1 MKTAFNKEAK
11 AKLATGI
18 KNVADAVGST
28 LGPYGRNV
36 VFIDDYSVV
45 RSTKDGV
52 TVAKTLK
59 DFEDPI
65 ENIGAQMIKQASIKT
80 ADKAGDGTTTSTVL
94 ANALIQK
101 SFSSINPNTN
111 VVLVKKGIEAGAK
124 EVIKG
129 LKEIKR
135 EINSEDQIQQVATI
149 SANNDEEIGT
159 LVAEAMDMVG
169 QDGVV
174 TVEES
179 KTGETSLETVEGI
192 QFDRGY
198 KSMYFTTDNNTM
210 SAILKDPLILI
221 YNGRLTSVK
230 ELLPVLEGTSQ
241 TDSSLLII
249 AEDIDGEALS
259 TLIVNKMRGM
269 LKVAAVKAPDFGD
282 RRLAVLED
290 IATVTGGVVVSPEK
304 GMKLERFNSEWFG
317 KARVVTV
324 TKDTT
329 TIVDGGG
336 VQDDIQNRVSEL
348 KEQIGKATSAFEK
361 EHLQE
366 RLGKLVGGVAVIN
379 IGGATETEIKEKKD
393 RIDDALQATKAAL
406 EEGLLP
412 GGGIALLEAR
422 ESITQNKEDGDD
434 FNLGKRIAYYACGA
448 PFLKIL
454 SNAGIENN
462 EEIIFSLRK
471 AREDNSTEGR
481 TFGYD
486 IKTETVRD
494 MFEAGIIDPMK
505 VARTALENAVS
516 VAGTVLLTE
525 CVIYNEPKKDKDGEQ
540 LTMGG
545 EV

>member
-1 MKTAFNKEAK
+1 MKTAFNQEAK
-11 AKLATGI
+11 EKLASGI
-18 KNVADAVGST
+18 KQVADAVSST

-36 VFIDDYSVV
+36 VFIDDYGTV

-94 ANALIQK
+94 SNSLIQK
-101 SFSSINPNTN
+101 AFHTINPNTN
-111 VVLVKKGIEAGAK
+111 VVLVKKGIEAAAK
-124 EVIKG
+124 EIVKG
-129 LKEIKR
+129 LEEIKR
-135 EINSEDQIQQVATI
+135 EINSEDQIKQVATI
-149 SANNDEEIGT
+149 SANNDEEIGA
-159 LVAEAMDMVG
+159 LVAEAMNMVG
-169 QDGVV
+169 MDGVV

-198 KSMYFTTDNNTM
+198 KSMYFTTDNSTM
-210 SAILKDPLILI
+210 SAALKDPLILI

-269 LKVAAVKAPDFGD
+269 LKAVAVKAPDFGD

-290 IATVTGGVVVSPEK
+290 IATVTGGTVISPEK
-304 GMKLERFNSEWFG
+304 GMKLERFNSDWFG

-336 VQDDIQNRVSEL
+336 AEGDIQNRVADL
-348 KEQIGKATSAFEK
+348 KEQIAKAQSAFEK

-422 ESITQNKEDGDD
+422 ENIVLKKEDGED
-434 FNLGKRIAYYACGA
+434 FNLGKRIAYIACAA
-448 PFLKIL
+448 PFFKIL
-454 SNAGIENN
+454 DNAGVENKD
-462 EEIIFSLRK
+462 EIIFALRK
-471 AREDNSTEGR
+471 SREENPTDGR

-486 IKTETVRD
+486 IKAETIKD

-525 CVIYNEPKKDKDGEQ
+525 CVIYNEPKKDKNDEQ
-540 LTMGG
+540 LAMG
-545 EV
+545 

>member
-1 MKTAFNKEAK
+1 MKTAFNQDAKE
-11 AKLATGI
+11 KLASGI
-18 KNVADAVGST
+18 KQVADAVSST

-36 VFIDDYSVV
+36 VFIDEYGTV

-65 ENIGAQMIKQASIKT
+65 ENIGAQMVKQASIKT

-94 ANALIQK
+94 ANSLIQR
-101 SFSSINPNTN
+101 SFNSINTNTN
-111 VVLVKKGIEAGAK
+111 VVLVKKGIEAASK
-124 EVIKG
+124 EVITG
-129 LKEIKR
+129 LEEIRR
-135 EINSEDQIQQVATI
+135 EINSEDQIKQVATI
-149 SANNDEEIGT
+149 SANNDEEIGA

-169 QDGVV
+169 SDGVV

-198 KSMYFTTDNNTM
+198 KSMYFVTDNNTM
-210 SAILKDPLILI
+210 SAALKDPLILI

-269 LKVAAVKAPDFGD
+269 LKAVAVKAPDFGD

-290 IATVTGGVVVSPEK
+290 IATVTGGTVVSPEK
-304 GMKLERFNSEWFG
+304 GMKLERFNSDWFG

-336 VQDDIQNRVSEL
+336 AEGDIQNRVTEL
-348 KEQIGKATSAFEK
+348 KEQIAKSLSAFEK

-366 RLGKLVGGVAVIN
+366 RLGKLSGGVAVIN

-422 ESITQNKEDGDD
+422 EKITLNKEDGED
-434 FNLGKRIAYYACGA
+434 FNLGKKIIYNACGA

-454 SNAGIENN
+454 ANAGIENTN
-462 EEIIFSLRK
+462 DIIFNLRTS
-471 AREDNSTEGR
+471 REQNPEKGR
-481 TFGYD
+481 TFGYN
-486 IKTETVRD
+486 IKTEEVTD

-505 VARTALENAVS
+505 VVRTALENAVS

-525 CVIYNEPKKDKDGEQ
+525 CVIYNEPKKDKNNDEQ
-540 LTMGG
+540 YPMG
-545 EV
+545 

>member
-1 MKTAFNKEAK
+1 MKTSFNQEAK
-11 AKLATGI
+11 EKLAGGI
-18 KNVADAVGST
+18 KQVADAVSST

-36 VFIDDYSVV
+36 VFIDDYGVV

-101 SFSSINPNTN
+101 SFSNINPSTN
-111 VVLVKKGIEAGAK
+111 VVLVKKGIEAASQ
-124 EVIKG
+124 EVIAG

-135 EINSEDQIQQVATI
+135 EINSEDQIKQVATI
-149 SANNDEEIGT
+149 SANNDEEIGA
-159 LVAEAMDMVG
+159 LVAEAMEMVG
-169 QDGVV
+169 MDGVV

-210 SAILKDPLILI
+210 SAALKDPLILI

-269 LKVAAVKAPDFGD
+269 LKAVAVKAPDFGD
-282 RRLAVLED
+282 RRLAILED
-290 IATVTGGVVVSPEK
+290 IATVTGGTVISPEK
-304 GMKLERFNSEWFG
+304 GMKLERFNSDWFG
-317 KARVVTV
+317 KARIVTV

-329 TIVDGGG
+329 TIVDGAGAEG
-336 VQDDIQNRVSEL
+336 DIQNRVVEL
-348 KEQIGKATSAFEK
+348 KEQIGKALSAFEK

-422 ESITQNKEDGDD
+422 EAITQLKEDGED
-434 FNLGKRIAYYACGA
+434 FNLGKKIVYNACGA

-454 SNAGIENN
+454 ANAGIENAN
-462 EEIIFSLRK
+462 DIIFALRDS
-471 AREDNSTEGR
+471 RVELGENGR
-481 TFGYD
+481 TFGYN
-486 IKTETVRD
+486 IKTEKVVD

-505 VARTALENAVS
+505 VVRTALSNAVS

-525 CVIYNEPKKDKDGEQ
+525 CVIYNEPKKDKNDEQ
-540 LTMGG
+540 YPMG
-545 EV
+545 

>member
-1 MKTAFNKEAK
+1 MKTAFNQEAK
-11 AKLATGI
+11 EKLARGI
-18 KNVADAVGST
+18 SQVAEAVGST

-36 VFIDDYSVV
+36 LFKDEYGVI

-52 TVAKTLK
+52 TVAKELK
-59 DFEDPI
+59 DFDDPI
-65 ENIGAQMIKQASIKT
+65 ENMGAQMVKQTSIKT
-80 ADKAGDGTTTSTVL
+80 AEKAGDGTTTSNVL
-94 ANALIQK
+94 ANALIQRA
-101 SFSSINPNTN
+101 FASIIPSTN
-111 VVLVKKGIEAGAK
+111 VVLVKKGMEAALQQIN
-124 EVIKG
+124 EG
-129 LKEIKR
+129 LAEIKH
-135 EINSEDQIQQVATI
+135 EINSPDQIRQVATI
-149 SANNDEEIGT
+149 SANNDEEMGT
-159 LVAEAMDMVG
+159 LVAEAMELVG

-192 QFDRGY
+192 QFDKGY
-198 KSMYFTTDNNTM
+198 KSMYFVTDNNSM
-210 SAILKDPLILI
+210 SATLQDPVILI
-221 YNGRLTSVK
+221 YNGRLVSVK
-230 ELLPVLEGTSQ
+230 ELLPILEGASQ

-269 LKVAAVKAPDFGD
+269 LKVVAVKAPDFGD
-282 RRLAVLED
+282 RRAAVLED
-290 IATVTGGVVVSPEK
+290 IATVTGGTVVSPEK
-304 GMKLERFNSEWFG
+304 GMKLDRFNSDWFG
-317 KARVVTV
+317 TSRVVTV

-329 TIVDGGG
+329 TIVDGRGDEVA
-336 VQDDIQNRVSEL
+336 VQDRVAEL
-348 KEQIGKATSAFEK
+348 KEQISKSTSAFEK

-422 ESITQNKEDGDD
+422 EKITQSKTDSED
-434 FNLGKRIAYYACGA
+434 FNLGKKIAYAACGA

-454 SNAGIENN
+454 SNAGIENTN
-462 EEIIFSLRK
+462 EIVFNLRT
-471 AREDNSTEGR
+471 ARLDNGEKGR

-486 IKTETVRD
+486 IKTETVTD

-505 VARTALENAVS
+505 VVRTALSNAVS

-525 CVIYNEPKKDKDGEQ
+525 CVIYNEPKKDKDDQQQ
-540 LTMGG
+540 LMG
-545 EV
+545 

>member
-1 MKTAFNKEAK
+1 MKTAFNQEVKE
-11 AKLATGI
+11 KLAKGI
-18 KNVADAVGST
+18 KTVADAVGST

-36 VFIDDYSVV
+36 LFMDEFGSV

-52 TVAKTLK
+52 TVAKELK
-59 DFEDPI
+59 ELEDPL
-65 ENIGAQMIKQASIKT
+65 ENMGAQTVKQASIKT

-94 ANALIQK
+94 ANELIQK
-101 SFSSINPNTN
+101 AFSSITPNTN
-111 VVLVKKGIEAGAK
+111 VVLVKRGIEAAT
-124 EVIKG
+124 EEIISS
-129 LKEIKR
+129 LKQIKR
-135 EINSEDQIQQVATI
+135 EISSEEQIKQVATI
-149 SANNDEEIGT
+149 SANNDEELGA
-159 LVAEAMDMVG
+159 LVAEAMNLVG

-198 KSMYFTTDNNTM
+198 KSMYFVTDNNSM
-210 SAILKDPLILI
+210 SSTLQDPVILI
-221 YNGRLTSVK
+221 YDGRLVSVK
-230 ELLPVLEGTSQ
+230 ELLPILEGASQ

-259 TLIVNKMRGM
+259 TLIVNKMRGL
-269 LKVAAVKAPDFGD
+269 LKVVAVKAPDFGD
-282 RRLAVLED
+282 RRTAVLED
-290 IATVTGGVVVSPEK
+290 IATVTGGTVVSPEK
-304 GMKLERFNSEWFG
+304 GMKLDRFNSDWFG
-317 KARVVTV
+317 KARVATV

-329 TIVDGGG
+329 TIVDGTGAVG
-336 VQDDIQNRVSEL
+336 DIENRVSEL
-348 KEQIGKATSAFEK
+348 KEQIGKATSSFEK

-422 ESITQNKEDGDD
+422 EGITQTKTDGED
-434 FNLGKRIAYYACGA
+434 FNLGKRIAYTACGA

-454 SNAGIENN
+454 TNAGIENTSD
-462 EEIIFSLRK
+462 ILFSLRQ
-471 AREDNSTEGR
+471 ARLDKGEKGR

-486 IKTETVRD
+486 IKTETVTD
-494 MFEAGIIDPMK
+494 MFDAGIIDPMK
-505 VARTALENAVS
+505 VVRTALSNAVS
-516 VAGTVLLTE
+516 VAGTILLTE
-525 CVIYNEPKKDKDGEQ
+525 CAIYNEPKKDKDDQ
-540 LTMGG
+540 QQFMG
-545 EV
+545 

>member
-1 MKTAFNKEAK
+1 MKTAFNQDAKE
-11 AKLATGI
+11 KLAKGI
-18 KNVADAVGST
+18 KTVADAVGST

-36 VFIDDYSVV
+36 LFLDEYGSV

-52 TVAKTLK
+52 TVAKELK
-59 DFEDPI
+59 NLEDPI
-65 ENIGAQMIKQASIKT
+65 EHIGAQMIKEASIKT

-94 ANALIQK
+94 ANELIQK
-101 SFSSINPNTN
+101 AFSSININTN
-111 VVLVKKGIEAGAK
+111 VVLVKKGIEAGAA
-124 EVIKG
+124 EVLTG
-129 LKEIKR
+129 LKQIKR
-135 EINSEDQIQQVATI
+135 EITSPEQIKQVATI
-149 SANNDEEIGT
+149 SANNDEEIGA
-159 LVAEAMDMVG
+159 LVAEAMELVG

-198 KSMYFTTDNNTM
+198 KSMYFVTDNNSM
-210 SAILKDPLILI
+210 SATLQNPVILI
-221 YNGRLTSVK
+221 YNGRLVSVK
-230 ELLPVLEGTSQ
+230 ELLPILEGASQ
-241 TDSSLLII
+241 TDSSLLVI

-269 LKVAAVKAPDFGD
+269 LKVVAVKAPDFGD
-282 RRLAVLED
+282 RRAAVLED
-290 IATVTGGVVVSPEK
+290 IATVTGGTVVSPEK
-304 GMKLERFNSEWFG
+304 GMKLDRFNSEWFG
-317 KARVVTV
+317 TSRVVTV

-329 TIVDGGG
+329 TIVDGRGEETA
-336 VQDDIQNRVSEL
+336 VQERVSEL

-422 ESITQNKEDGDD
+422 EGITQNKTDGGD
-434 FNLGKRIAYYACGA
+434 FNLGKRIVYTACGS

-454 SNAGIENN
+454 TNAGIETTN
-462 EEIIFSLRK
+462 EIVFNLRK
-471 AREDNSTEGR
+471 AREDNPEKGR
-481 TFGYD
+481 TFGYN
-486 IKTETVRD
+486 IKTETVTD

-505 VARTALENAVS
+505 VVRTALANAVS
-516 VAGTVLLTE
+516 VAGTVLITE
-525 CVIYNEPKKDKDGEQ
+525 CVLYNEPKKDKDDQ
-540 LTMGG
+540 QHPMG
-545 EV
+545 

>member
-1 MKTAFNKEAK
+1 MKTAFNQEAK
-11 AKLATGI
+11 EKLASGI
-18 KNVADAVGST
+18 KQVADAVSST

-36 VFIDDYSVV
+36 VFIDDYGTV

-52 TVAKTLK
+52 TVAKTIK

-65 ENIGAQMIKQASIKT
+65 ENIGAQMVKQASIKT

-101 SFSSINPNTN
+101 AFTSINPSTN
-111 VVLVKKGIEAGAK
+111 VVLVKRGIEAAT
-124 EVIKG
+124 EEIIAG
-129 LKEIKR
+129 LGEIKQ
-135 EINSEDQIQQVATI
+135 EINSEEQIKQVATI
-149 SANNDEEIGT
+149 SANNDEEIGA
-159 LVAEAMDMVG
+159 LVAEAMEMVG

-198 KSMYFTTDNNTM
+198 KSMYFVTDNNTM
-210 SAILKDPLILI
+210 SATLKEPVILI
-221 YNGRLTSVK
+221 YNGSLVSVK
-230 ELLPVLEGTSQ
+230 DLLPVLEGTSM
-241 TDSSLLII
+241 TDSPLLII

-259 TLIVNKMRGM
+259 TLIVNKMRGL
-269 LKVAAVKAPDFGD
+269 LKVVAVKAPDFGD

-290 IATVTGGVVVSPEK
+290 IATITGGTVISPEK
-304 GMKLERFNSEWFG
+304 GMKLENFKSEWFG
-317 KARVVTV
+317 RARVATV

-329 TIVDGGG
+329 TIVDGSGDTDA
-336 VQDDIQNRVSEL
+336 VQERVDQL
-348 KEQIGKATSAFEK
+348 KEQIGKAQSAFEK

-422 ESITQNKEDGDD
+422 EKITQVKDDGED
-434 FNLGKRIAYYACGA
+434 FNLGKRIAYAACGA

-454 SNAGIENN
+454 SNAGIENTN
-462 EEIIFSLRK
+462 DIIFNLRN
-471 AREDNSTEGR
+471 ARLEYKEKGR
-481 TFGYD
+481 TFGYN
-486 IKTETVRD
+486 IKTDETVD

-505 VARTALENAVS
+505 VVRTALSNAIS

-525 CVIYNEPKKDKDGEQ
+525 CVIYNEPKNNKDDEQ
-540 LTMGG
+540 FPMG
-545 EV
+545 

>member
-1 MKTAFNKEAK
+1 MKTAFNQDAKE
-11 AKLATGI
+11 KLAKGI
-18 KNVADAVGST
+18 KTVADAVGST

-36 VFIDDYSVV
+36 LFLDEYGSV

-52 TVAKTLK
+52 TVAKELK
-59 DFEDPI
+59 KLEDPI
-65 ENIGAQMIKQASIKT
+65 ENMGAQTVKQASIKT

-94 ANALIQK
+94 ANELIQK
-101 SFSSINPNTN
+101 AFSSINTNTN
-111 VVLVKKGIEAGAK
+111 VVLVKKGIEAGAA
-124 EVIKG
+124 EVLAG
-129 LKEIKR
+129 LKQIKR
-135 EINSEDQIQQVATI
+135 EISSPEQIKQVATI
-149 SANNDEEIGT
+149 SANNDDEIGA
-159 LVAEAMDMVG
+159 LVAEAMELVG

-198 KSMYFTTDNNTM
+198 KSMYFVTDNNSM
-210 SAILKDPLILI
+210 SATLQDPVILI
-221 YNGRLTSVK
+221 YNGRLVSVK
-230 ELLPVLEGTSQ
+230 ELLPILEGASQ

-269 LKVAAVKAPDFGD
+269 LKVVAVKAPDFGD
-282 RRLAVLED
+282 RRAAVLED
-290 IATVTGGVVVSPEK
+290 IATVTGGTVVSPEK
-304 GMKLERFNSEWFG
+304 GMKLDRFNSDWFG
-317 KARVVTV
+317 TSRVVTV

-329 TIVDGGG
+329 TIVDGRGEETA
-336 VQDDIQNRVSEL
+336 VQERVSEL

-422 ESITQNKEDGDD
+422 EGITQTKTDGGD
-434 FNLGKRIAYYACGA
+434 FNLGKRIAYAACGA

-454 SNAGIENN
+454 TNAGIETTG
-462 EEIIFSLRK
+462 EIIFALRK
-471 AREDNSTEGR
+471 AREDNPEKGR

-486 IKTETVRD
+486 IKTETVTD

-505 VARTALENAVS
+505 VVRTALANAVS
-516 VAGTVLLTE
+516 VAGTILLTE
-525 CVIYNEPKKDKDGEQ
+525 CVIYDEPKKDKDDQQQ
-540 LTMGG
+540 LMG
-545 EV
+545 

>member
-1 MKTAFNKEAK
+1 MKTAFNQEAK
-11 AKLATGI
+11 EKLASGI
-18 KNVADAVGST
+18 KQVADAVSST

-36 VFIDDYSVV
+36 VFIDEYGTV

-52 TVAKTLK
+52 TVAKTLTT
-59 DFEDPI
+59 FEDPI
-65 ENIGAQMIKQASIKT
+65 ENIGAQMVKQASIKT

-94 ANALIQK
+94 ANALIQR
-101 SFSSINPNTN
+101 SFSSINANTN
-111 VVLVKKGIEAGAK
+111 VVLVKKGIEAATN
-124 EVIKG
+124 EIIKG
-129 LKEIKR
+129 LNQIKQ
-135 EINSEDQIQQVATI
+135 EINSDQQIHQVATI
-149 SANNDEEIGT
+149 SANNDEEIGA
-159 LVAEAMDMVG
+159 LVAEAMNMVG

-198 KSMYFTTDNNTM
+198 KSMYFVTDNNSM
-210 SAILKDPLILI
+210 SAVLKDPLILI
-221 YNGRLTSVK
+221 YNGSLTSVK

-269 LKVAAVKAPDFGD
+269 LKVVAVKAPDFGD
-282 RRLAVLED
+282 RRLALLED
-290 IATVTGGVVVSPEK
+290 IATVTGGTVVSPEK

-317 KARVVTV
+317 RARVSTV

-336 VQDDIQNRVSEL
+336 NEDKIQQRVTEI
-348 KEQIGKATSAFEK
+348 KEQINTATSAFEK

-422 ESITQNKEDGDD
+422 ESITQDKEDGED
-434 FNLGKRIAYYACGA
+434 FNLGKRIAYTACGA

-454 SNAGIENN
+454 SNAGIENTN
-462 EEIIFSLRK
+462 DIIFALRK
-471 AREDNSTEGR
+471 YREDNPTKGHTS
-481 TFGYD
+481 GYN
-486 IKTETVRD
+486 IKKEEVVD

-505 VARTALENAVS
+505 VVRTALSNAVS

-525 CVIYNEPKKDKDGEQ
+525 CVIYNEPKKDKETDMSG
-540 LTMGG
+540 MGM
-545 EV
+545 

>member
-1 MKTAFNKEAK
+1 MKTAFNQDAKE
-11 AKLATGI
+11 KLATGI
-18 KNVADAVGST
+18 KTVADAVGST

-36 VFIDDYSVV
+36 LFMDEYGSV

-52 TVAKTLK
+52 TVAKELKTL
-59 DFEDPI
+59 EDPI
-65 ENIGAQMIKQASIKT
+65 ENMGAQTVKQASIKT

-94 ANALIQK
+94 ANELIQK
-101 SFSSINPNTN
+101 SFNSINTNTN
-111 VVLVKKGIEAGAK
+111 VVLVKKGIEAGAT
-124 EVIKG
+124 EVLAG
-129 LKEIKR
+129 LRQIKR
-135 EINSEDQIQQVATI
+135 EISSPEQIKQVATI
-149 SANNDEEIGT
+149 SANNDDEIGA
-159 LVAEAMDMVG
+159 LVAEAMELVG

-198 KSMYFTTDNNTM
+198 KSMYFVTDNNSM
-210 SAILKDPLILI
+210 SATLQDPVILI
-221 YNGRLTSVK
+221 YNGRLVSVK
-230 ELLPVLEGTSQ
+230 ELLPILEGASQ

-269 LKVAAVKAPDFGD
+269 LKVVAVKAPDFGD
-282 RRLAVLED
+282 RRAAVLED
-290 IATVTGGVVVSPEK
+290 IATVTGGTVVSPEK
-304 GMKLERFNSEWFG
+304 GMKLDRFNSDWFG
-317 KARVVTV
+317 TSRVVTV

-329 TIVDGGG
+329 TIVDGRGEETA
-336 VQDDIQNRVSEL
+336 VQERVSEL

-422 ESITQNKEDGDD
+422 EGITQTKTDGGD
-434 FNLGKRIAYYACGA
+434 FNLGKRIAYAACGA

-454 SNAGIENN
+454 SNAGIENTG
-462 EEIIFSLRK
+462 EIIFALRK
-471 AREDNSTEGR
+471 SREDNPEKGR

-486 IKTETVRD
+486 IKTETVTD

-505 VARTALENAVS
+505 VVRTALANAVS

-525 CVIYNEPKKDKDGEQ
+525 CVIYDEPKKDKDDQQQ
-540 LTMGG
+540 LMG
-545 EV
+545 

>member
-11 AKLATGI
+11 EKLAKGI
-18 KNVADAVGST
+18 RQVADAVSST

-36 VFIDDYSVV
+36 VFIDDYGTV

-65 ENIGAQMIKQASIKT
+65 ENIGAQMVKQASIKT
-80 ADKAGDGTTTSTVL
+80 ADRAGDGTTTSTVL

-101 SFSSINPNTN
+101 SFTSINANTN
-111 VVLVKKGIEAGAK
+111 VVLVKKGIEAASK
-124 EVIKG
+124 EVISG
-129 LKEIKR
+129 LEEIKR
-135 EINSEDQIQQVATI
+135 EINSDEQIKQVATI
-149 SANNDEEIGT
+149 SANNDEEIGA
-159 LVAEAMDMVG
+159 LVAEAMEMVG
-169 QDGVV
+169 VDGVV

-179 KTGETSLETVEGI
+179 KTGVTSLETVEGI

-210 SAILKDPLILI
+210 SAVLKDPLILI

-269 LKVAAVKAPDFGD
+269 LKAVAVKAPDFGD

-290 IATVTGGVVVSPEK
+290 IATVTGGTVVSPEK
-304 GMKLERFNSEWFG
+304 GMKLERFNSDWFG
-317 KARVVTV
+317 KSRVVTV
-324 TKDTT
+324 TKDNT
-329 TIVDGGG
+329 TIVDGAG
-336 VQDDIQNRVSEL
+336 DADAISTRINEL
-348 KEQIGKATSAFEK
+348 KEQIGKAQSAFEK

-366 RLGKLVGGVAVIN
+366 RLGKLSGGVAVIN

-412 GGGIALLEAR
+412 GGGVALLEAR
-422 ESITQNKEDGDD
+422 EKITLNKEDGED
-434 FNLGKRIAYYACGA
+434 FNLGKKIAYTACGA

-454 SNAGIENN
+454 SNAGIENTTD
-462 EEIIFSLRK
+462 IIYSLRE
-471 AREDNSTEGR
+471 ARTSNPENGR

-486 IKTETVRD
+486 IKTETTRD

-505 VARTALENAVS
+505 VARTALENAVA

-525 CVIYNEPKKDKDGEQ
+525 CVIYNEPKKDKNDEQ
-540 LTMGG
+540 YPMG
-545 EV
+545 

>member
-1 MKTAFNKEAK
+1 MKTAFNQDAKE
-11 AKLATGI
+11 KLAKGI
-18 KNVADAVGST
+18 KTVADAVGST

-36 VFIDDYSVV
+36 LFMDEYGSV

-52 TVAKTLK
+52 TVAKELK
-59 DFEDPI
+59 KLEDPI
-65 ENIGAQMIKQASIKT
+65 ENMGAQTVKQASIKT

-94 ANALIQK
+94 ANELIQK
-101 SFSSINPNTN
+101 AFNSINTNTN
-111 VVLVKKGIEAGAK
+111 VVLVKKGIEAGAA
-124 EVIKG
+124 EVLAG
-129 LKEIKR
+129 LKQIKR
-135 EINSEDQIQQVATI
+135 EISSPEQIKQVATI
-149 SANNDEEIGT
+149 SANNDEEIGA
-159 LVAEAMDMVG
+159 LVAEAMELVG

-198 KSMYFTTDNNTM
+198 KSMYFVTDNNSM
-210 SAILKDPLILI
+210 SATLQDPVILI
-221 YNGRLTSVK
+221 YNGRLVSVK
-230 ELLPVLEGTSQ
+230 ELLPILEGASQ

-269 LKVAAVKAPDFGD
+269 LKVVAVKAPDFGD
-282 RRLAVLED
+282 RRAAVLED
-290 IATVTGGVVVSPEK
+290 IATVTGGTVVSPEK
-304 GMKLERFNSEWFG
+304 GMKLDRFNSEWFG
-317 KARVVTV
+317 TSRVVTV

-329 TIVDGGG
+329 TIVDGRGEETA
-336 VQDDIQNRVSEL
+336 VQERVSEL

-422 ESITQNKEDGDD
+422 EGITQTKTDGGD
-434 FNLGKRIAYYACGA
+434 FNLGKRIAYAACGA

-454 SNAGIENN
+454 TNAGIETTG
-462 EEIIFSLRK
+462 EIIFSLRK
-471 AREDNSTEGR
+471 AREDNPEKGR

-486 IKTETVRD
+486 IKTETVTD

-505 VARTALENAVS
+505 VVRTALANAVS

-525 CVIYNEPKKDKDGEQ
+525 CVIYDEPKKDKDDQQQ
-540 LTMGG
+540 LMG
-545 EV
+545 

>member
-1 MKTAFNKEAK
+1 MKTAFNQEAK
-11 AKLATGI
+11 EKLASGI
-18 KNVADAVGST
+18 KQVADAVSST

-36 VFIDDYSVV
+36 VFIDEYGTV

-65 ENIGAQMIKQASIKT
+65 ENIGAQMVKQASIKT

-94 ANALIQK
+94 ANALIQR
-101 SFSSINPNTN
+101 SFNGIGANTN
-111 VVLVKKGIEAGAK
+111 VVLVKKGIEAAS
-124 EVIKG
+124 EQIITS
-129 LKEIKR
+129 LKNIKR
-135 EINSEDQIQQVATI
+135 DINSPEQIKQVATI
-149 SANNDEEIGT
+149 SANNDEEIGA
-159 LVAEAMDMVG
+159 LVAEAMDLVG

-198 KSMYFTTDNNTM
+198 KSMYFVTDNNTM
-210 SAILKDPLILI
+210 SATLKDPLILI
-221 YNGRLTSVK
+221 YNGRLVSVK
-230 ELLPVLEGTSQ
+230 ELLPVLEGTSI
-241 TDSSLLII
+241 TDGELLII
-249 AEDIDGEALS
+249 AEDVDGEALS
-259 TLIVNKMRGM
+259 ALIVNKMRGM
-269 LKVAAVKAPDFGD
+269 LKAVAVKAPDFGD

-290 IATVTGGVVVSPEK
+290 IATVTGATVVSPEK
-304 GMKLERFNSEWFG
+304 GMKLEKFNSDWFG
-317 KARVVTV
+317 KARVATV

-329 TIVDGGG
+329 TIVDGKGDQNA
-336 VQDDIQNRVSEL
+336 VQERVLQL
-348 KEQIGKATSAFEK
+348 KEQINKAQSAFEK

-422 ESITQNKEDGDD
+422 EGITQSKEDSED
-434 FNLGKRIAYYACGA
+434 FNLGKRIAYAACGA

-454 SNAGIENN
+454 TNAGIENTN
-462 EEIIFSLRK
+462 DIIFALRDS
-471 AREDNSTEGR
+471 RLELGEDGR
-481 TFGYD
+481 TFGYN
-486 IKTETVRD
+486 IKTETVVD

-505 VARTALENAVS
+505 VVRTALSNAVS

-525 CVIYNEPKKDKDGEQ
+525 CVIYNEPKKDKNNDEQ
-540 LTMGG
+540 YPMG
-545 EV
+545 

>member
-1 MKTAFNKEAK
+1 MKTAFNQEAK
-11 AKLATGI
+11 NKLAKGI
-18 KNVADAVGST
+18 RQVADAVGST

-36 VFIDDYSVV
+36 VFIDEYNTV

-65 ENIGAQMIKQASIKT
+65 ENIGAQMVKQASIKT

-94 ANALIQK
+94 ANVLIQK
-101 SFSSINPNTN
+101 SFASINANTN
-111 VVLVKKGIEAGAK
+111 VVLVKKGIEAAAK
-124 EVIKG
+124 EIIEG
-129 LKEIKR
+129 LREIKR
-135 EINSEDQIQQVATI
+135 EINSEDQIKQVATI
-149 SANNDEEIGT
+149 SANNDEEIGA
-159 LVAEAMDMVG
+159 LVAEAMKMVG

-210 SAILKDPLILI
+210 SAALKDPLILI

-269 LKVAAVKAPDFGD
+269 LKAVAVKAPDFGD

-290 IATVTGGVVVSPEK
+290 IATVTGGTVISPEK
-304 GMKLERFNSEWFG
+304 GMKLERFNSDWFG

-329 TIVDGGG
+329 TIVDGVG
-336 VQDDIQNRVSEL
+336 DEDAIQARITEL
-348 KEQIGKATSAFEK
+348 KDQIGKSQSAFEK

-412 GGGIALLEAR
+412 GGGVALLEAR
-422 ESITQNKEDGDD
+422 EKVTLNKEDGED
-434 FNLGKRIAYYACGA
+434 FNLGKKIAYTACGA

-454 SNAGIENN
+454 SNAGIENTTD
-462 EEIIFSLRK
+462 IIYKLRA
-471 AREDNSTEGR
+471 ARESNPENGR

-486 IKTETVRD
+486 IKTETTRD

-505 VARTALENAVS
+505 VARTALENAVA

-525 CVIYNEPKKDKDGEQ
+525 CVIYNEPKKDKNDEQ
-540 LTMGG
+540 YPMG
-545 EV
+545 

>member
-1 MKTAFNKEAK
+1 MKTAFNQEAK
-11 AKLATGI
+11 EKLASGI
-18 KNVADAVGST
+18 KQVADAVSST

-36 VFIDDYSVV
+36 VFIDEYGTV

-65 ENIGAQMIKQASIKT
+65 ENIGAQMVKQASIKT

-94 ANALIQK
+94 ANALIQR
-101 SFSSINPNTN
+101 SFNGIGANTN
-111 VVLVKKGIEAGAK
+111 VVLVKKGIEAAS
-124 EVIKG
+124 EQIITS
-129 LKEIKR
+129 LKNIKR
-135 EINSEDQIQQVATI
+135 DINSPEQIKQVATI
-149 SANNDEEIGT
+149 SANNDEEIGA
-159 LVAEAMDMVG
+159 LVAEAMDLVG

-198 KSMYFTTDNNTM
+198 KSMYFVTDNNTM
-210 SAILKDPLILI
+210 SATLKDPLILI
-221 YNGRLTSVK
+221 YNGRLVSVK
-230 ELLPVLEGTSQ
+230 ELLPVLEGTSI
-241 TDSSLLII
+241 TDGELLII
-249 AEDIDGEALS
+249 AEDVDGEALS
-259 TLIVNKMRGM
+259 ALIVNKMRGM
-269 LKVAAVKAPDFGD
+269 LKAVAVKAPDFGD

-290 IATVTGGVVVSPEK
+290 IATVTGATVVSPEK
-304 GMKLERFNSEWFG
+304 GMKLEKFNSDWFG
-317 KARVVTV
+317 KARVATV

-329 TIVDGGG
+329 TIVDGKGDQNA
-336 VQDDIQNRVSEL
+336 VQERVLQL
-348 KEQIGKATSAFEK
+348 KEQINKAQSAFEK

-422 ESITQNKEDGDD
+422 EGITQSKEDSED
-434 FNLGKRIAYYACGA
+434 FNLGKRIAYNACGA

-454 SNAGIENN
+454 TNAGIENTN
-462 EEIIFSLRK
+462 DIVFALRDS
-471 AREDNSTEGR
+471 RLELGENGR
-481 TFGYD
+481 TFGYN
-486 IKTETVRD
+486 IKTETVVD

-505 VARTALENAVS
+505 VVRTALSNAVS

-525 CVIYNEPKKDKDGEQ
+525 CVIYNEPKKDKDNNMSELG
-540 LTMGG
+540 M
-545 EV
+545 

>member
-1 MKTAFNKEAK
+1 MKTAFNQEVKD
-11 AKLATGI
+11 KLAKGI
-18 KNVADAVGST
+18 KTVADAVGST

-36 VFIDDYSVV
+36 LFMDEFGSV

-52 TVAKTLK
+52 TVAKELK
-59 DFEDPI
+59 DLEDPL
-65 ENIGAQMIKQASIKT
+65 ENMGAQTVKQASIKT

-94 ANALIQK
+94 ANELIQK
-101 SFSSINPNTN
+101 AFSSITPNTN
-111 VVLVKKGIEAGAK
+111 VVLVKRGIEAATE
-124 EVIKG
+124 EVVAT
-129 LKEIKR
+129 LKQIKR
-135 EINSEDQIQQVATI
+135 EISSQEQIKQVATI
-149 SANNDEEIGT
+149 SANNDEELGA
-159 LVAEAMDMVG
+159 LVAEAMNLVG

-198 KSMYFTTDNNTM
+198 KSMYFVTDNNSM
-210 SAILKDPLILI
+210 SSTLQDPVILI
-221 YNGRLTSVK
+221 YDGRLVSVK
-230 ELLPVLEGTSQ
+230 ELLPILEGASQ

-259 TLIVNKMRGM
+259 TLIVNKMRGL
-269 LKVAAVKAPDFGD
+269 LKVVAVKAPDFGD
-282 RRLAVLED
+282 RRTAVLED
-290 IATVTGGVVVSPEK
+290 IATVTGGTVVSPEK
-304 GMKLERFNSEWFG
+304 GMKLDRFNSDWFG
-317 KARVVTV
+317 KARIATV

-329 TIVDGGG
+329 TIVDGTGAVG
-336 VQDDIQNRVSEL
+336 DIENRVAEL
-348 KEQIGKATSAFEK
+348 KEQIGKATSSFEK

-422 ESITQNKEDGDD
+422 EGITQTKTDGED
-434 FNLGKRIAYYACGA
+434 FNLGKKIAYTACGA

-454 SNAGIENN
+454 TNAGIENTSD
-462 EEIIFSLRK
+462 ILFSLRQ
-471 AREDNSTEGR
+471 ARLDKGEKGR

-486 IKTETVRD
+486 IKTETVTD
-494 MFEAGIIDPMK
+494 MFNAGIIDPMK
-505 VARTALENAVS
+505 VVRTALTNAVS

-525 CVIYNEPKKDKDGEQ
+525 CALYNEPKKDKDDQ
-540 LTMGG
+540 QQFMG
-545 EV
+545 

>member
-1 MKTAFNKEAK
+1 MKTAFNQEAK
-11 AKLATGI
+11 EKLASGI
-18 KNVADAVGST
+18 KQVADAVSST

-36 VFIDDYSVV
+36 VFIDEYGTV

-65 ENIGAQMIKQASIKT
+65 ENIGAQMVKQASIKT

-94 ANALIQK
+94 ANALIQR
-101 SFSSINPNTN
+101 SFNGIGANTN
-111 VVLVKKGIEAGAK
+111 VVLVKKGIEAAT
-124 EVIKG
+124 EQIITG
-129 LKEIKR
+129 LKDIKR
-135 EINSEDQIQQVATI
+135 DINSPEQIKQVATI
-149 SANNDEEIGT
+149 SANNDEEIGA
-159 LVAEAMDMVG
+159 LVAEAMELVG
-169 QDGVV
+169 QDGIV

-198 KSMYFTTDNNTM
+198 KSMYFVTDNNTM
-210 SAILKDPLILI
+210 SATLKDPLVLI
-221 YNGRLTSVK
+221 YNSRLVSVK
-230 ELLPVLEGTSQ
+230 ELLPVLEGTSI
-241 TDSSLLII
+241 TDGELLII

-259 TLIVNKMRGM
+259 ALIVNKMRGM
-269 LKVAAVKAPDFGD
+269 LKVVAVKAPDFGD

-290 IATVTGGVVVSPEK
+290 IATVTGATVVSPEK
-304 GMKLERFNSEWFG
+304 GMKLEKFNSAWFG
-317 KARVVTV
+317 RARVATV

-329 TIVDGGG
+329 TIVDGKGDQG
-336 VQDDIQNRVSEL
+336 AVEDRVFQL
-348 KEQIGKATSAFEK
+348 KEQIGKAQSAFEK

-422 ESITQNKEDGDD
+422 EAITQSKDDGED
-434 FNLGKRIAYYACGA
+434 FNLGKRIAYAACGA

-454 SNAGIENN
+454 TNAGIENTN
-462 EEIIFSLRK
+462 DIVFALRDS
-471 AREDNSTEGR
+471 RLELGEDGR
-481 TFGYD
+481 TFGYN
-486 IKTETVRD
+486 IKTETVVD

-505 VARTALENAVS
+505 VVRTALSNAVS

-525 CVIYNEPKKDKDGEQ
+525 CVIYNEPKKDKDTDMSG
-540 LTMGG
+540 LGM
-545 EV
+545 

>member
-1 MKTAFNKEAK
+1 MKTAFNQDAKE
-11 AKLATGI
+11 KLAKGI
-18 KNVADAVGST
+18 KTVADAVGST

-36 VFIDDYSVV
+36 LFLDEYGSV

-52 TVAKTLK
+52 TVAKELK
-59 DFEDPI
+59 KLEDPI
-65 ENIGAQMIKQASIKT
+65 ENMGAQTVKQASIKT

-94 ANALIQK
+94 ANELIQK
-101 SFSSINPNTN
+101 AFSSINTNTN
-111 VVLVKKGIEAGAK
+111 VVLVKKGIEAGAA
-124 EVIKG
+124 EVLTG
-129 LKEIKR
+129 LKQIKR
-135 EINSEDQIQQVATI
+135 EISSPEQIKQVATI
-149 SANNDEEIGT
+149 SANNDDEIGA
-159 LVAEAMDMVG
+159 LVAEAMELVG

-198 KSMYFTTDNNTM
+198 KSMYFVTDNNSM
-210 SAILKDPLILI
+210 SATLQDPVILI
-221 YNGRLTSVK
+221 YNGRLVSVK
-230 ELLPVLEGTSQ
+230 ELLPILEGASQ

-269 LKVAAVKAPDFGD
+269 LKVVAVKAPDFGD
-282 RRLAVLED
+282 RRAAVLED
-290 IATVTGGVVVSPEK
+290 IATVTGGTVVSPEK
-304 GMKLERFNSEWFG
+304 GMKLDRFNSDWFG
-317 KARVVTV
+317 TSRVVTV

-329 TIVDGGG
+329 TIVDGRGEETA
-336 VQDDIQNRVSEL
+336 VQERVSEL

-422 ESITQNKEDGDD
+422 EGITQTKTDGGD
-434 FNLGKRIAYYACGA
+434 FNLGKRIAYAACGA

-454 SNAGIENN
+454 TNAGIETTG
-462 EEIIFSLRK
+462 EIIFALRK
-471 AREDNSTEGR
+471 AREDNPEKGR

-486 IKTETVRD
+486 IKTETVTD

-505 VARTALENAVS
+505 VVRTALANAVS
-516 VAGTVLLTE
+516 VAGTILLTE
-525 CVIYNEPKKDKDGEQ
+525 CVIYDEPKKDKDDQQQ
-540 LTMGG
+540 LMG
-545 EV
+545 

>member
-1 MKTAFNKEAK
+1 MKTAFNQEAK
-11 AKLATGI
+11 EKLAHGI
-18 KNVADAVGST
+18 KQVADAVSST

-36 VFIDDYSVV
+36 VFLDEYGIV

-65 ENIGAQMIKQASIKT
+65 ENIGAQMVKQASIKT

-94 ANALIQK
+94 ANALIQRA
-101 SFSSINPNTN
+101 FNGINSNTN
-111 VVLVKKGIEAGAK
+111 VVLVKKGIEAAA
-124 EVIKG
+124 EQVVNG
-129 LKEIKR
+129 LKEVKR
-135 EINSEDQIQQVATI
+135 DINSQEQIKQVATI
-149 SANNDEEIGT
+149 SANNDEELGA
-159 LVAEAMDMVG
+159 LVAEAMELVG

-198 KSMYFTTDNNTM
+198 KSMYFVTDNNTM
-210 SAILKDPLILI
+210 SATLKDPLILI
-221 YNGRLTSVK
+221 YNGRLVSVK
-230 ELLPVLEGTSQ
+230 ELLPVLEGTSI
-241 TDSSLLII
+241 TDGELLII
-249 AEDIDGEALS
+249 AEDVDGEALS
-259 TLIVNKMRGM
+259 ALIVNKMRGM
-269 LKVAAVKAPDFGD
+269 LKAVAVKAPDFGD
-282 RRLAVLED
+282 RRLAILED
-290 IATVTGGVVVSPEK
+290 IATVTGATVVSPEK
-304 GMKLERFNSEWFG
+304 GMKLEKFNSEWFG
-317 KARVVTV
+317 KARVATV

-336 VQDDIQNRVSEL
+336 DAELINTRTAEL
-348 KEQIGKATSAFEK
+348 KEQINKAQSAFEK

-379 IGGATETEIKEKKD
+379 IGGSTETEIKEKKD

-422 ESITQNKEDGDD
+422 EAITQLKDDGED
-434 FNLGKRIAYYACGA
+434 FNLGKRIAYAACGA

-454 SNAGIENN
+454 SNAGIENTN
-462 EEIIFSLRK
+462 DVVFALRDS
-471 AREDNSTEGR
+471 RLELGENGR
-481 TFGYD
+481 TFGYN
-486 IKTETVRD
+486 IKTEQVVD

-505 VARTALENAVS
+505 VVRTALSNAVS

-525 CVIYNEPKKDKDGEQ
+525 CVIYNEPKKDKNNDEQ
-540 LTMGG
+540 FPMG
-545 EV
+545 

>member
-1 MKTAFNKEAK
+1 MKTAFNQEAK
-11 AKLATGI
+11 EKLASGI
-18 KNVADAVGST
+18 KQVADAVSST

-36 VFIDDYSVV
+36 VFIDEYGTV

-65 ENIGAQMIKQASIKT
+65 ENIGAQMVKQASIKT

-94 ANALIQK
+94 ANALIQRA
-101 SFSSINPNTN
+101 FNGIGTNTN
-111 VVLVKKGIEAGAK
+111 VVLVKKGIEAAS
-124 EVIKG
+124 EQIITS
-129 LKEIKR
+129 LKNIKR
-135 EINSEDQIQQVATI
+135 DINSPEQIKQVATI
-149 SANNDEEIGT
+149 SANNDEEIGA
-159 LVAEAMDMVG
+159 LVAEAMDLVG

-198 KSMYFTTDNNTM
+198 KSMYFVTDNNTM
-210 SAILKDPLILI
+210 SATLKDPLILI
-221 YNGRLTSVK
+221 YNGRLVSVK
-230 ELLPVLEGTSQ
+230 ELLPVLEGTSI
-241 TDSSLLII
+241 TDGELLII

-259 TLIVNKMRGM
+259 ALIVNKMRGM
-269 LKVAAVKAPDFGD
+269 LKAVAVKAPDFGD

-290 IATVTGGVVVSPEK
+290 IATVTGATVVSPEK
-304 GMKLERFNSEWFG
+304 GMKLEKFNSDWFG
-317 KARVVTV
+317 KARVATV

-329 TIVDGGG
+329 TIVDGKGDQNA
-336 VQDDIQNRVSEL
+336 VQERVLQL
-348 KEQIGKATSAFEK
+348 KEQINKAQSAFEK

-422 ESITQNKEDGDD
+422 EGITQSKEDSED
-434 FNLGKRIAYYACGA
+434 FNLGKRIAYAACGA

-454 SNAGIENN
+454 TNAGIENTN
-462 EEIIFSLRK
+462 DIVFALRDS
-471 AREDNSTEGR
+471 RLELGEDGR
-481 TFGYD
+481 TFGYN
-486 IKTETVRD
+486 IKTETVVD

-505 VARTALENAVS
+505 VVRTALSNAVS

-525 CVIYNEPKKDKDGEQ
+525 CVIYNEPKKDKNNDEQ
-540 LTMGG
+540 YPMG
-545 EV
+545 

>member
-1 MKTAFNKEAK
+1 MKTAFNQEVKE
-11 AKLATGI
+11 KLAKGI
-18 KNVADAVGST
+18 KTVADAVSST

-36 VFIDDYSVV
+36 LFMDEFGGV

-52 TVAKTLK
+52 TVAKELK
-59 DFEDPI
+59 DLEDPL
-65 ENIGAQMIKQASIKT
+65 ENMGAQTVKQASIKT

-94 ANALIQK
+94 ANELIQK
-101 SFSSINPNTN
+101 AFISITPNTN
-111 VVLVKKGIEAGAK
+111 VVLVKRGIEAAT
-124 EVIKG
+124 EEIISG
-129 LKEIKR
+129 LKQIKR
-135 EINSEDQIQQVATI
+135 EISSEEQIKQVATI
-149 SANNDEEIGT
+149 SANNDEELGT
-159 LVAEAMDMVG
+159 LVAEAMNLVG

-198 KSMYFTTDNNTM
+198 KSMYFVTDNSSM
-210 SAILKDPLILI
+210 SSTLQDPVILI
-221 YNGRLTSVK
+221 YDGRLVSVK
-230 ELLPVLEGTSQ
+230 ELLPILEGASQ

-259 TLIVNKMRGM
+259 TLIVNKMRGL
-269 LKVAAVKAPDFGD
+269 LKVVAVKAPDFGD
-282 RRLAVLED
+282 RRTAVLED
-290 IATVTGGVVVSPEK
+290 IATVTGGTVVSPEK
-304 GMKLERFNSEWFG
+304 GMKLDRFNSDWFG
-317 KARVVTV
+317 KARVATV

-329 TIVDGGG
+329 TIVDGIGATG
-336 VQDDIQNRVSEL
+336 DIENRVAEL
-348 KEQIGKATSAFEK
+348 KEQIGKATSSFEK

-422 ESITQNKEDGDD
+422 EGITQTKTDGED
-434 FNLGKRIAYYACGA
+434 FNLGKRIAYTACGA

-454 SNAGIENN
+454 TNAGIENTSD
-462 EEIIFSLRK
+462 IIFSLRQ
-471 AREDNSTEGR
+471 ARLDNGEKGR

-486 IKTETVRD
+486 IKTETVTD
-494 MFEAGIIDPMK
+494 MFDAGIIDPMK
-505 VARTALENAVS
+505 VVRTALSNAVS
-516 VAGTVLLTE
+516 VAGTILLTE
-525 CVIYNEPKKDKDGEQ
+525 CAIYNEPKKDKDDQ
-540 LTMGG
+540 QQFMG
-545 EV
+545 

>member
-1 MKTAFNKEAK
+1 MKTAFNQDAKE
-11 AKLATGI
+11 KLAKGI
-18 KNVADAVGST
+18 KTVADAVGST

-36 VFIDDYSVV
+36 LFMDEYGSV

-52 TVAKTLK
+52 TVAKELK
-59 DFEDPI
+59 KLEDPI
-65 ENIGAQMIKQASIKT
+65 ENMGAQTVKQASIKT

-94 ANALIQK
+94 ANELIQK
-101 SFSSINPNTN
+101 AFNSINTNTN
-111 VVLVKKGIEAGAK
+111 VVLVKKGIEAGAA
-124 EVIKG
+124 EVLAG
-129 LKEIKR
+129 LKQIKR
-135 EINSEDQIQQVATI
+135 EISSPEQIKQVATI
-149 SANNDEEIGT
+149 SANNDEEIGA
-159 LVAEAMDMVG
+159 LVAEAMELVG

-198 KSMYFTTDNNTM
+198 KSMYFVTDNNSM
-210 SAILKDPLILI
+210 SATLQDPVILI
-221 YNGRLTSVK
+221 YNGRLVSVK
-230 ELLPVLEGTSQ
+230 ELLPILEGASQ

-269 LKVAAVKAPDFGD
+269 LKVVAVKAPDFGD
-282 RRLAVLED
+282 RRAAVLED
-290 IATVTGGVVVSPEK
+290 IATVTGGTVVSPEK
-304 GMKLERFNSEWFG
+304 GMKLDRFNSDWFG
-317 KARVVTV
+317 TSRVVTV

-329 TIVDGGG
+329 TIVDGRGEETA
-336 VQDDIQNRVSEL
+336 VQERVSEL

-422 ESITQNKEDGDD
+422 EGITQTKTDGGD
-434 FNLGKRIAYYACGA
+434 FNLGKRIAYAACGA

-454 SNAGIENN
+454 TNAGIETTG
-462 EEIIFSLRK
+462 EIIFSLRK
-471 AREDNSTEGR
+471 AREDNPEKGR

-486 IKTETVRD
+486 IKTETVTD

-505 VARTALENAVS
+505 VVRTALANAVS

-525 CVIYNEPKKDKDGEQ
+525 CVIYDEPKKDKDDQQQ
-540 LTMGG
+540 LMG
-545 EV
+545 

>member
-1 MKTAFNKEAK
+1 MKTAFNQDAKE
-11 AKLATGI
+11 KLATGI
-18 KNVADAVGST
+18 KTVADAVGST

-36 VFIDDYSVV
+36 LFLDEYGSV

-52 TVAKTLK
+52 TVAKELK
-59 DFEDPI
+59 NLEDPI
-65 ENIGAQMIKQASIKT
+65 ENMGAQTVKQASIKT

-94 ANALIQK
+94 ANELIQK
-101 SFSSINPNTN
+101 AFNNINANTN
-111 VVLVKKGIEAGAK
+111 VVLVKKGIEAGAA
-124 EVIKG
+124 EVLAG
-129 LKEIKR
+129 LKQIKR
-135 EINSEDQIQQVATI
+135 EISSPEQIKQVATI
-149 SANNDEEIGT
+149 SANNDDEIGA
-159 LVAEAMDMVG
+159 LVAEAMELVG

-198 KSMYFTTDNNTM
+198 KSMYFVTDNNSM
-210 SAILKDPLILI
+210 SATLQDPVILI
-221 YNGRLTSVK
+221 YNGRLVSVK
-230 ELLPVLEGTSQ
+230 ELLPILEGASQ

-269 LKVAAVKAPDFGD
+269 LKVVAVKAPDFGD
-282 RRLAVLED
+282 RRAAVLED
-290 IATVTGGVVVSPEK
+290 IATVTGGTVVSPEK
-304 GMKLERFNSEWFG
+304 GMKLDRFNSDWFG
-317 KARVVTV
+317 TSRVVTV

-329 TIVDGGG
+329 TIVDGRGEETA
-336 VQDDIQNRVSEL
+336 VQERVSEL

-422 ESITQNKEDGDD
+422 ENITQTKTDGSD
-434 FNLGKRIAYYACGA
+434 FNLGKRIAYTACGA

-454 SNAGIENN
+454 SNAGIENTG
-462 EEIIFSLRK
+462 EIVFSLRK
-471 AREDNSTEGR
+471 SREDNPEKGR

-486 IKTETVRD
+486 IKSETVTD
-494 MFEAGIIDPMK
+494 MFDAGIIDPMK
-505 VARTALENAVS
+505 VVRTALANAVS
-516 VAGTVLLTE
+516 VAGTILLTE
-525 CVIYNEPKKDKDGEQ
+525 CVIYDEPKKDKDDQQQ
-540 LTMGG
+540 LMG
-545 EV
+545 

>member
-1 MKTAFNKEAK
+1 MKTAFNQEAK
-11 AKLATGI
+11 EKLASGI
-18 KNVADAVGST
+18 KQVADAVSST

-36 VFIDDYSVV
+36 VFIDEYGTV

-65 ENIGAQMIKQASIKT
+65 ENIGAQMVKQASIKT

-94 ANALIQK
+94 ANALIQR
-101 SFSSINPNTN
+101 SFNGIGANTN
-111 VVLVKKGIEAGAK
+111 VVLVKKGIEAAA
-124 EVIKG
+124 EQIITS
-129 LKEIKR
+129 LKNIKR
-135 EINSEDQIQQVATI
+135 DINSPEQIKQVATI
-149 SANNDEEIGT
+149 SANNDEEIGA
-159 LVAEAMDMVG
+159 LVAEAMDLVG

-198 KSMYFTTDNNTM
+198 KSMYFVTDNNTM
-210 SAILKDPLILI
+210 SATLKDPLILI
-221 YNGRLTSVK
+221 YNGRLVSVK
-230 ELLPVLEGTSQ
+230 ELLPVLEGTSI
-241 TDSSLLII
+241 TDGELLII

-259 TLIVNKMRGM
+259 ALIVNKMRGM
-269 LKVAAVKAPDFGD
+269 LKAVAVKAPDFGD

-290 IATVTGGVVVSPEK
+290 IATVTGATVVSPEK
-304 GMKLERFNSEWFG
+304 GMKLEKFNSDWFG
-317 KARVVTV
+317 KARVATV

-329 TIVDGGG
+329 TIVDGKGDQNA
-336 VQDDIQNRVSEL
+336 VQERVLQL
-348 KEQIGKATSAFEK
+348 KEQINKAQSAFEK

-422 ESITQNKEDGDD
+422 EGITQSKEDSED
-434 FNLGKRIAYYACGA
+434 FNLGKRIAYNACGA

-454 SNAGIENN
+454 TNAGIENTN
-462 EEIIFSLRK
+462 DIVFALRDS
-471 AREDNSTEGR
+471 RLELGEDGR
-481 TFGYD
+481 TFGYN
-486 IKTETVRD
+486 IKTETVVD

-505 VARTALENAVS
+505 VVRTALSNAVS

-525 CVIYNEPKKDKDGEQ
+525 CVIYNEPKKDKNNDEQ
-540 LTMGG
+540 YPMG
-545 EV
+545 

>member
-1 MKTAFNKEAK
+1 MKTAFNQEAK
-11 AKLATGI
+11 EKLASGI
-18 KNVADAVGST
+18 KQVADAVSST

-36 VFIDDYSVV
+36 VFIDEYGTV

-65 ENIGAQMIKQASIKT
+65 ENIGAQMVKQASIKT

-94 ANALIQK
+94 ANALIQR
-101 SFSSINPNTN
+101 SFNGIGANTN
-111 VVLVKKGIEAGAK
+111 VVLVKKGIEAAA
-124 EVIKG
+124 EQIITS
-129 LKEIKR
+129 LKNIKR
-135 EINSEDQIQQVATI
+135 DINSPEQIKQVATI
-149 SANNDEEIGT
+149 SANNDEEIGA
-159 LVAEAMDMVG
+159 LVAEAMDLVG

-198 KSMYFTTDNNTM
+198 KSMYFVTDNNTM
-210 SAILKDPLILI
+210 SATLKDPLILI
-221 YNGRLTSVK
+221 YNGRLVSVK
-230 ELLPVLEGTSQ
+230 ELLPVLEGTSI
-241 TDSSLLII
+241 TDGELLII

-259 TLIVNKMRGM
+259 ALIVNKMRGM
-269 LKVAAVKAPDFGD
+269 LKAVAVKAPDFGD

-290 IATVTGGVVVSPEK
+290 IATVTGATVVSPEK
-304 GMKLERFNSEWFG
+304 GMKLEKFNSDWFG
-317 KARVVTV
+317 KARVATV

-329 TIVDGGG
+329 TIVDGKGDQNT
-336 VQDDIQNRVSEL
+336 VQERVLQL
-348 KEQIGKATSAFEK
+348 KEQINKAQSAFEK

-422 ESITQNKEDGDD
+422 EGITQSKEDSED
-434 FNLGKRIAYYACGA
+434 FNLGKRIAYNACGA

-454 SNAGIENN
+454 TNAGIENTN
-462 EEIIFSLRK
+462 DIVFALRDS
-471 AREDNSTEGR
+471 RLELGEDGR
-481 TFGYD
+481 TFGYN
-486 IKTETVRD
+486 IKTETVVD

-505 VARTALENAVS
+505 VVRTALSNAVS

-525 CVIYNEPKKDKDGEQ
+525 CVIYNEPKKDKNNDEQ
-540 LTMGG
+540 YPMG
-545 EV
+545 

>member
-1 MKTAFNKEAK
+1 MKTAFNQEAK
-11 AKLATGI
+11 EKLAHGI
-18 KNVADAVGST
+18 KQVADAVSST

-36 VFIDDYSVV
+36 VFLDEYGIV

-65 ENIGAQMIKQASIKT
+65 ENIGAQMVKQASIKT

-94 ANALIQK
+94 ANALIQRA
-101 SFSSINPNTN
+101 FNGINSNTN
-111 VVLVKKGIEAGAK
+111 VVLVKKGIEAAA
-124 EVIKG
+124 EQVVNG
-129 LKEIKR
+129 LKEVKR
-135 EINSEDQIQQVATI
+135 DINSQEQIKQVATI
-149 SANNDEEIGT
+149 SANNDEELGA
-159 LVAEAMDMVG
+159 LVAEAMELVG

-198 KSMYFTTDNNTM
+198 KSMYFVTDNNTM
-210 SAILKDPLILI
+210 SATLKDPLILI
-221 YNGRLTSVK
+221 YNGRLVSVK
-230 ELLPVLEGTSQ
+230 ELLPVLEGTSI
-241 TDSSLLII
+241 TDGELLII
-249 AEDIDGEALS
+249 AEDVDGEALS
-259 TLIVNKMRGM
+259 ALIVNKMRGM
-269 LKVAAVKAPDFGD
+269 LKAVAVKAPDFGD
-282 RRLAVLED
+282 RRLAILED
-290 IATVTGGVVVSPEK
+290 IATVTGATVVSPEK
-304 GMKLERFNSEWFG
+304 GMKLEKFNSAWFG
-317 KARVVTV
+317 KARVATV

-336 VQDDIQNRVSEL
+336 DAELINTRTAEL
-348 KEQIGKATSAFEK
+348 KEQINKAQSAFEK

-422 ESITQNKEDGDD
+422 EAITQLKDDGED
-434 FNLGKRIAYYACGA
+434 FNLGKRIAYAACGA

-454 SNAGIENN
+454 SNAGIENTN
-462 EEIIFSLRK
+462 DVVFALRDS
-471 AREDNSTEGR
+471 RLELGENGR
-481 TFGYD
+481 TFGYN
-486 IKTETVRD
+486 IKTEQVVD

-505 VARTALENAVS
+505 VVRTALSNAVS

-525 CVIYNEPKKDKDGEQ
+525 CVIYNEPKKDKNNDEQ
-540 LTMGG
+540 FPMG
-545 EV
+545 

>member
-1 MKTAFNKEAK
+1 MKTAFNQEVKE
-11 AKLATGI
+11 KLAKGI
-18 KNVADAVGST
+18 KTVADAVGST

-36 VFIDDYSVV
+36 LFMDEFGGV

-52 TVAKTLK
+52 TVAKELK
-59 DFEDPI
+59 DLEDPL
-65 ENIGAQMIKQASIKT
+65 ENMGAQTVKQASIKT

-94 ANALIQK
+94 ANELIQK
-101 SFSSINPNTN
+101 AFISITPNTN
-111 VVLVKKGIEAGAK
+111 VVLVKRGIEAAT
-124 EVIKG
+124 EEIISG
-129 LKEIKR
+129 LKQIKR
-135 EINSEDQIQQVATI
+135 EISSEEQIKQVATI
-149 SANNDEEIGT
+149 SANNDEELGT
-159 LVAEAMDMVG
+159 LVAEAMNLVG

-198 KSMYFTTDNNTM
+198 KSMYFVTDNSSM
-210 SAILKDPLILI
+210 SSTLQDPVILI
-221 YNGRLTSVK
+221 YDGRLVSVK
-230 ELLPVLEGTSQ
+230 ELLPILEGASQ

-259 TLIVNKMRGM
+259 TLIVNKMRGL
-269 LKVAAVKAPDFGD
+269 LKVVAVKAPDFGD
-282 RRLAVLED
+282 RRTAVLED
-290 IATVTGGVVVSPEK
+290 IATVTGGTVVSPEK
-304 GMKLERFNSEWFG
+304 GMKLDRFNSDWFG
-317 KARVVTV
+317 KARVATV

-329 TIVDGGG
+329 TIVDGIGAAG
-336 VQDDIQNRVSEL
+336 DIENRVAEL
-348 KEQIGKATSAFEK
+348 KEQIGKATSSFEK

-422 ESITQNKEDGDD
+422 EGITQTKTDGED
-434 FNLGKRIAYYACGA
+434 FNLGKRIAYTACGA

-454 SNAGIENN
+454 TNAGIENTSD
-462 EEIIFSLRK
+462 IIFSLRQ
-471 AREDNSTEGR
+471 ARLDNGEKGR

-486 IKTETVRD
+486 IKTETVTD
-494 MFEAGIIDPMK
+494 MFDAGIIDPMK
-505 VARTALENAVS
+505 VVRTALSNAVS
-516 VAGTVLLTE
+516 VAGTILLTE
-525 CVIYNEPKKDKDGEQ
+525 CAIYNEPKKDKDDQ
-540 LTMGG
+540 QQFMG
-545 EV
+545 

>member
-1 MKTAFNKEAK
+1 MKTAFNQDAKE
-11 AKLATGI
+11 KLAKGI
-18 KNVADAVGST
+18 KTVADAVGST

-36 VFIDDYSVV
+36 LFLDEYGSV

-52 TVAKTLK
+52 TVAKELK
-59 DFEDPI
+59 NLEDPI
-65 ENIGAQMIKQASIKT
+65 EHIGAQMIKEASIKT

-94 ANALIQK
+94 ANELIQK
-101 SFSSINPNTN
+101 AFSSININTN
-111 VVLVKKGIEAGAK
+111 VVLVKKGIEAGAA
-124 EVIKG
+124 EVLTG
-129 LKEIKR
+129 LKQIKR
-135 EINSEDQIQQVATI
+135 EITSPEQIKQVATI
-149 SANNDEEIGT
+149 SANNDEEIGA
-159 LVAEAMDMVG
+159 LVAEAMELVG

-198 KSMYFTTDNNTM
+198 KSMYFVTDNNSM
-210 SAILKDPLILI
+210 SATLQNPVILI
-221 YNGRLTSVK
+221 YNGRLVSVK
-230 ELLPVLEGTSQ
+230 ELLPILEGASQ

-269 LKVAAVKAPDFGD
+269 LKVVAVKAPDFGD
-282 RRLAVLED
+282 RRAAVLED
-290 IATVTGGVVVSPEK
+290 IATVTGGTVVSPEK
-304 GMKLERFNSEWFG
+304 GMKLDRFNSEWFG
-317 KARVVTV
+317 TSRVVTV

-329 TIVDGGG
+329 TIVDGRGEETA
-336 VQDDIQNRVSEL
+336 VQERVSEL
-348 KEQIGKATSAFEK
+348 KEQIGKSTSAFEK

-422 ESITQNKEDGDD
+422 EGITQNKTDGGD
-434 FNLGKRIAYYACGA
+434 FNLGKRIVYTACGS

-454 SNAGIENN
+454 TNAGIETTN
-462 EEIIFSLRK
+462 EIVFNLRK
-471 AREDNSTEGR
+471 AREDNPEKGR
-481 TFGYD
+481 TFGYN
-486 IKTETVRD
+486 IKTETVTD

-505 VARTALENAVS
+505 VVRTALANAVS
-516 VAGTVLLTE
+516 VAGTVLITE
-525 CVIYNEPKKDKDGEQ
+525 CVLYNEPKKDKDDQ
-540 LTMGG
+540 QHPMG
-545 EV
+545 

>member
-1 MKTAFNKEAK
+1 MKTAFNQDAKE
-11 AKLATGI
+11 KLASGVKQI
-18 KNVADAVGST
+18 ADAVSST

-36 VFIDDYSVV
+36 VFIDDYGVV

-52 TVAKTLK
+52 TVAKTIK

-65 ENIGAQMIKQASIKT
+65 ENIGAQMVKQASIKT

-94 ANALIQK
+94 ANALIQN
-101 SFSSINPNTN
+101 SFKNITSNTN
-111 VVLVKKGIEAGAK
+111 VVLVKKGIEAATK
-124 EVIKG
+124 EIVKG
-129 LKEIKR
+129 LREIKR
-135 EINSEDQIQQVATI
+135 EINSEDQIKQVATI
-149 SANNDEEIGT
+149 SANNDEEIGA

-198 KSMYFTTDNNTM
+198 KSMYFVTDNNTM
-210 SAILKDPLILI
+210 SATLKDPAILI
-221 YNGRLTSVK
+221 YNGPLVSVK
-230 ELLPVLEGTSQ
+230 DLLPVLEGASQ

-269 LKVAAVKAPDFGD
+269 LKAVAVKAPDFGD
-282 RRLAVLED
+282 RRLAILED
-290 IATVTGGVVVSPEK
+290 IATVTGGTVVSPEK
-304 GMKLERFNSEWFG
+304 GMKLERFNSEWLG
-317 KARVVTV
+317 RARVATV

-329 TIVDGGG
+329 TIVDGAGSE
-336 VQDDIQNRVSEL
+336 DDIQKRVYEL
-348 KEQIGKATSAFEK
+348 KEQIGKSVSAFEK

-366 RLGKLVGGVAVIN
+366 RLGKLVGGVAIIN
-379 IGGATETEIKEKKD
+379 VGGATETEIKEKKD

-422 ESITQNKEDGDD
+422 ENIVYVKEEGDD
-434 FNLGKRIAYYACGA
+434 FNLGKRIAYTSCGA
-448 PFLKIL
+448 PFSKIL
-454 SNAGIENN
+454 ANAGI
-462 EEIIFSLRK
+462 
-471 AREDNSTEGR
+471 DNSSDILFALRQSRLDNGEKGR
-481 TFGYD
+481 TFGYN
-486 IKTETVRD
+486 IKTETVTD

-505 VARTALENAVS
+505 VVRTALENAVS

-525 CVIYNEPKKDKDGEQ
+525 CVIYNEPKKDDNNDMSG
-540 LTMGG
+540 LGMH
-545 EV
+545 

>member
-1 MKTAFNKEAK
+1 MKTAFNQEVKD
-11 AKLATGI
+11 KLAKGI
-18 KNVADAVGST
+18 KTVADAVGST

-36 VFIDDYSVV
+36 LFMDEFGSV

-52 TVAKTLK
+52 TVAKELK
-59 DFEDPI
+59 DLEDPL
-65 ENIGAQMIKQASIKT
+65 ENMGAQTVKQASIKT

-94 ANALIQK
+94 ANELIQK
-101 SFSSINPNTN
+101 AFSSITPNTN
-111 VVLVKKGIEAGAK
+111 VVLVKRGIEAATE
-124 EVIKG
+124 EVVAT
-129 LKEIKR
+129 LKQIKR
-135 EINSEDQIQQVATI
+135 EISSQEQIKQVATI
-149 SANNDEEIGT
+149 SANNDEELGA
-159 LVAEAMDMVG
+159 LVAEAMSLVG

-198 KSMYFTTDNNTM
+198 KSMYFVTDNNSM
-210 SAILKDPLILI
+210 SSTLQDPVILI
-221 YNGRLTSVK
+221 YDGRLVSVK
-230 ELLPVLEGTSQ
+230 ELLPILEGASQ

-259 TLIVNKMRGM
+259 TLIVNKMRGL
-269 LKVAAVKAPDFGD
+269 LKVVAVKAPDFGD
-282 RRLAVLED
+282 RRTAVLED
-290 IATVTGGVVVSPEK
+290 IATVTGGTVVSPEK
-304 GMKLERFNSEWFG
+304 GMKLDRFNSDWFG
-317 KARVVTV
+317 KARIATV

-329 TIVDGGG
+329 TIVDGTGAVG
-336 VQDDIQNRVSEL
+336 DIENRVAEL
-348 KEQIGKATSAFEK
+348 KEQIGKATSSFEK

-422 ESITQNKEDGDD
+422 EGITQTKTDGED
-434 FNLGKRIAYYACGA
+434 FNLGKKIAYTACGA

-454 SNAGIENN
+454 TNAGIENTSD
-462 EEIIFSLRK
+462 ILFSLRQ
-471 AREDNSTEGR
+471 ARLDKGEKGR

-486 IKTETVRD
+486 IKTEAVTD
-494 MFEAGIIDPMK
+494 MFDAGIIDPMK
-505 VARTALENAVS
+505 VVRTALTNAVS

-525 CVIYNEPKKDKDGEQ
+525 CALYNEPKKDKDDQ
-540 LTMGG
+540 QQFMG
-545 EV
+545 

>member
-11 AKLATGI
+11 EKLATGI
-18 KNVADAVGST
+18 KQVADAVSST

-36 VFIDDYSVV
+36 VFIDEYGTV

-52 TVAKTLK
+52 TVAKTIK

-65 ENIGAQMIKQASIKT
+65 ENIGAQMVKQASIKT

-101 SFSSINPNTN
+101 AFDGINPNTN
-111 VVLVKKGIEAGAK
+111 VVLVKRGIEAATEEIITGLR
-124 EVIKG
+124 EIK
-129 LKEIKR
+129 KEIS
-135 EINSEDQIQQVATI
+135 SEAQIKQVATI
-149 SANNDEEIGT
+149 SANNDEEIGA
-159 LVAEAMDMVG
+159 LVAEAMEMVG

-198 KSMYFTTDNNTM
+198 KSMYFVTDNNTM
-210 SAILKDPLILI
+210 SATLKDPVILI
-221 YNGRLTSVK
+221 YNGALVSVK
-230 ELLPVLEGTSQ
+230 DLLPVLEGTSM
-241 TDSSLLII
+241 TDSPLLII

-259 TLIVNKMRGM
+259 TLIVNKMRGL
-269 LKVAAVKAPDFGD
+269 LKVVAVKAPDFGD

-290 IATVTGGVVVSPEK
+290 IATITGGTVISPEK
-304 GMKLERFNSEWFG
+304 GMKLENFKSEWFG
-317 KARVVTV
+317 RARVATV

-329 TIVDGGG
+329 TIVDGSGDTEA
-336 VQDDIQNRVSEL
+336 VQERVDQL
-348 KEQIGKATSAFEK
+348 KEQISKAQSAFEK

-422 ESITQNKEDGDD
+422 EKIVQNKEDGDD
-434 FNLGKRIAYYACGA
+434 FNLGKRIAYAACGA

-454 SNAGIENN
+454 ANAGIENTN
-462 EEIIFSLRK
+462 DIIFNLRN
-471 AREDNSTEGR
+471 ARLENGDKGR
-481 TFGYD
+481 TFGYN
-486 IKTETVRD
+486 IKTDTVVD

-505 VARTALENAVS
+505 VVRTALSNAIS

-525 CVIYNEPKKDKDGEQ
+525 CVIYNEPKKDKDDEQ
-540 LTMGG
+540 FPMG
-545 EV
+545 

>member
-1 MKTAFNKEAK
+1 MKTAFNQEVKE
-11 AKLATGI
+11 KLAKGI
-18 KNVADAVGST
+18 KTVADAVGST

-36 VFIDDYSVV
+36 LFIDEFGNV

-52 TVAKTLK
+52 TVAKELK
-59 DFEDPI
+59 DLEDPI
-65 ENIGAQMIKQASIKT
+65 ENMGAQTVKQASIKT
-80 ADKAGDGTTTSTVL
+80 AEKAGDGTTTSTVI
-94 ANALIQK
+94 ANELIQK
-101 SFSSINPNTN
+101 AFNSITPNTN
-111 VVLVKKGIEAGAK
+111 VVLVKRGIEAAAA
-124 EVIKG
+124 EIISS
-129 LKEIKR
+129 LKQIKR
-135 EINSEDQIQQVATI
+135 EISSEEQIKQVATI
-149 SANNDEEIGT
+149 SANNDEELGA
-159 LVAEAMDMVG
+159 LVAEAMNLVG

-198 KSMYFTTDNNTM
+198 KSMYFVTDNSSM
-210 SAILKDPLILI
+210 SVALQDPVILI
-221 YNGRLTSVK
+221 YDGRLVSVK
-230 ELLPVLEGTSQ
+230 ELLPILEGASQ
-241 TDSSLLII
+241 ADSSLLII

-259 TLIVNKMRGM
+259 TLIVNKMRGL
-269 LKVAAVKAPDFGD
+269 LKVVAVKAPDFGD
-282 RRLAVLED
+282 RRTAILED
-290 IATVTGGVVVSPEK
+290 IATVTGGTVVSPEK
-304 GMKLERFNSEWFG
+304 GMKLDRFNSDWFG
-317 KARVVTV
+317 KARVATV

-329 TIVDGGG
+329 TIVDGIGAVG
-336 VQDDIQNRVSEL
+336 DIENRVVEL
-348 KEQIGKATSAFEK
+348 KEQIGKSTSSFEK

-422 ESITQNKEDGDD
+422 EGITQHKIDNAD
-434 FNLGKRIAYYACGA
+434 FNLGKRIAYTACGA

-454 SNAGIENN
+454 TNAGIENTSD
-462 EEIIFSLRK
+462 ILFSLRQ
-471 AREDNSTEGR
+471 ARLDNGEKGR

-486 IKTETVRD
+486 IKTENVTD

-505 VARTALENAVS
+505 VVRTALSNAVS

-525 CVIYNEPKKDKDGEQ
+525 CAIYNEPKKDKDDQ
-540 LTMGG
+540 QQFMG
-545 EV
+545 

>member
-1 MKTAFNKEAK
+1 MKTAFDQDAKE
-11 AKLATGI
+11 KLATGI
-18 KNVADAVGST
+18 KTVADAVGST

-36 VFIDDYSVV
+36 LFIDEYGNV

-52 TVAKTLK
+52 TVAKELKTL
-59 DFEDPI
+59 EDPI
-65 ENIGAQMIKQASIKT
+65 KNMGAQTVKQASIKT

-94 ANALIQK
+94 ANELIQK
-101 SFSSINPNTN
+101 SFSSINANTN
-111 VVLVKKGIEAGAK
+111 VVLVKKGIEAGAA
-124 EVIKG
+124 EVLAG
-129 LKEIKR
+129 LKQIKR
-135 EINSEDQIQQVATI
+135 EISSPEQIKQVATI
-149 SANNDEEIGT
+149 SANNDEEIGA
-159 LVAEAMDMVG
+159 LVAEAMNLVG

-198 KSMYFTTDNNTM
+198 KSMYFVTDNNSM
-210 SAILKDPLILI
+210 SATLQDPVILI
-221 YNGRLTSVK
+221 YNGRLVSVK
-230 ELLPVLEGTSQ
+230 ELLPILEGASQ

-269 LKVAAVKAPDFGD
+269 LKVVAVKAPDFGD
-282 RRLAVLED
+282 RRAAVLED
-290 IATVTGGVVVSPEK
+290 IATVTGGTVVSPEK
-304 GMKLERFNSEWFG
+304 GMKLDRFNSDWFG
-317 KARVVTV
+317 TSRVVTV

-329 TIVDGGG
+329 TIVDGKGEETA
-336 VQDDIQNRVSEL
+336 VQERVNEL

-379 IGGATETEIKEKKD
+379 IGGATETEMKEKKD

-422 ESITQNKEDGDD
+422 ENIVQSKEDGND
-434 FNLGKRIAYYACGA
+434 FNLGKRIAYTACGA

-454 SNAGIENN
+454 SNAGIENTS
-462 EEIIFSLRK
+462 EIVFALRK
-471 AREDNSTEGR
+471 SREDNPEKGR
-481 TFGYD
+481 TFGYN
-486 IKTETVRD
+486 IKTESVTD

-505 VARTALENAVS
+505 VVRTALSNAVS
-516 VAGTVLLTE
+516 VAGTILLTE
-525 CVIYNEPKKDKDGEQ
+525 CVIYNEPKKDKDDQ
-540 LTMGG
+540 QQFMG
-545 EV
+545 

>member
-1 MKTAFNKEAK
+1 MKTAFNQEVKE
-11 AKLATGI
+11 KLAKGI
-18 KNVADAVGST
+18 KTVADAVGST

-36 VFIDDYSVV
+36 LFMDEFGGV

-52 TVAKTLK
+52 TVAKELK
-59 DFEDPI
+59 ELEDPL
-65 ENIGAQMIKQASIKT
+65 ENMGAQTVKQASIKT

-94 ANALIQK
+94 ANELIQK
-101 SFSSINPNTN
+101 AFSSITPNTN
-111 VVLVKKGIEAGAK
+111 VVLVKRGIEAAT
-124 EVIKG
+124 EEIISS
-129 LKEIKR
+129 LKQIKR
-135 EINSEDQIQQVATI
+135 EISSEEQIKQVATI
-149 SANNDEEIGT
+149 SANNDEELGA
-159 LVAEAMDMVG
+159 LVAEAMNLVG

-198 KSMYFTTDNNTM
+198 KSMYFVTDNNTM
-210 SAILKDPLILI
+210 SSTLQDPVILI
-221 YNGRLTSVK
+221 YDGRLVSVK
-230 ELLPVLEGTSQ
+230 ELLPILEGASQ

-259 TLIVNKMRGM
+259 TLIVNKMRGL
-269 LKVAAVKAPDFGD
+269 LKVVAVKAPDFGD
-282 RRLAVLED
+282 RRTAVLED
-290 IATVTGGVVVSPEK
+290 IATVTGGTVVSPEK
-304 GMKLERFNSEWFG
+304 GMKLDRFNSDWFG
-317 KARVVTV
+317 KARVATV

-329 TIVDGGG
+329 TIVDGTGAVG
-336 VQDDIQNRVSEL
+336 DIENRVSEL
-348 KEQIGKATSAFEK
+348 KEQIGKATSSFEK

-422 ESITQNKEDGDD
+422 EGIIQTKTDGED
-434 FNLGKRIAYYACGA
+434 FNLGKRIAYAACGA

-454 SNAGIENN
+454 TNAGIENTSD
-462 EEIIFSLRK
+462 ILFSLRQ
-471 AREDNSTEGR
+471 ARLDKGEKGR

-486 IKTETVRD
+486 IKTETVTD
-494 MFEAGIIDPMK
+494 MFDAGIIDPMK
-505 VARTALENAVS
+505 VVRTALSNAVS
-516 VAGTVLLTE
+516 VAGTILLTE
-525 CVIYNEPKKDKDGEQ
+525 CAIYNEPKKDKDDQ
-540 LTMGG
+540 QQFMG
-545 EV
+545 